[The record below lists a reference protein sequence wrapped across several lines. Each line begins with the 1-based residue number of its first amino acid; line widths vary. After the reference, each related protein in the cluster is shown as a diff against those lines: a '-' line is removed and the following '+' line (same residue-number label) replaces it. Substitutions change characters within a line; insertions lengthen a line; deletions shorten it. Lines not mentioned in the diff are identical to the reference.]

1 MRTYIGRFGLGLA
14 ICAALAASAL
24 AVEIGEKAPTLKG
37 VKQWINGAAVEPAE
51 GDGKTVYVVEFWAT
65 WCGPCRMT
73 IPHLNQ
79 LHEQLKDRGVVI
91 VGVTTEDEATVRPF
105 LEQMKMS
112 YLVAVDSDNTTSE
125 TWMKDVDGIP
135 HAFVVGQDGAVL
147 WAGHPMDNLD
157 GVLKDVLEGRYDP
170 EKVKVRR
177 ANESELMEA
186 LQRGDLRGAG
196 QALDQMLA
204 DDPRNMELA
213 QMKAGLLFQ
222 AGDHAALKEHYR
234 SMLKTF
240 EDSAEHL
247 NQLAWMLIS
256 PSPLPL
262 AARDIGVAWE
272 AARRAAAL
280 SERKDA
286 SILDTL
292 ALVMFNL
299 GLTEA
304 AIATQ
309 EEAVGKAGDA
319 AERAELQ
326 RTLDYFRDAKR
337 TAEAAAREL
346 EEEKKQ
352 P

>member
-1 MRTYIGRFGLGLA
+1 MRTTIARFGLGLA
-14 ICAALAASAL
+14 IGVALAGATL

-37 VKQWINGAAVEPAE
+37 VKQWINGTPVEPAE

-65 WCGPCRMT
+65 WCGPCRVT
-73 IPHLNQ
+73 IPHLNK
-79 LHEQLKDRGVVI
+79 LYEQLKDRGVVI

-112 YLVAVDSDNTTSE
+112 YLIALDTDDTTAE

-135 HAFVVGQDGAVL
+135 HAFVVGTDGTVL

-157 GVLKDVLEGRYDP
+157 SVLREVLEGRYDP
-170 EKVKVRR
+170 EKVKARR

-196 QALDQMLA
+196 QALDRMLA
-204 DDPRNMELA
+204 EDPRNMELA

-222 AGDHAALKEHYR
+222 TGDHAALKDHYR
-234 SMLKTF
+234 GMLKTF
-240 EDSAEHL
+240 WDSPEQL

-262 AARDIGVAWE
+262 AARDIGVAWD
-272 AARRAAAL
+272 AARRATVL

-299 GLTEA
+299 GLTDA

-309 EEAVGKAGDA
+309 EEAVGKAGDVT
-319 AERAELQ
+319 ERAELQ